1 MPNIVGIGNSQVPT
15 NAMLGGLA
23 YQDPDNTTLTK
34 FEPGYISEIKARSDD
49 SAVAVFIYNTAN
61 DSDGGAWRKRTQ
73 DTSWY
78 NEGPSMD
85 RGARKE
91 FPCIAIIVATTQ
103 LVTIY
108 DGDDPSCPMWMI
120 FRRGQ
125 ESNDYGQAAGNII
138 ENQNITDIHMLNAQ
152 LVITQDRGSDS
163 YGSPFVNFISER
175 ITYMDP
181 NTGEGGIRHGN
192 IAGRN
197 QNQEKDHYVNPNNQ
211 NEGGVLIANSR
222 MNCVTQCIFPDS
234 RVDSLS
240 GLPRPTI
247 IVGTHSGI
255 SVVHSDLS
263 VTSDNNP
270 AGGSDGIIAMTNV
283 NEKGHLIVVAKNNN
297 PIYTYLYELY
307 GPSGPTV
314 LGAVNEASNSH
325 KRSYYHYNLAVARF
339 PSIPWGPGSERVCW
353 VNDKQLA
360 LANSGACNL
369 YLDGGKDQSTE
380 ENNTRTYARLQ
391 SEYPPA
397 YLPNKNI
404 CCFFDVADKNSS
416 DDGHLTSQGNLIS
429 NGNFGSGISGWND
442 RSGSGSSIS
451 WDSGNTRMA
460 MNGAAA
466 YARATTSIT
475 TIVGE
480 YYHVEVRGAFN
491 AFANNQHMSL
501 QAGNVEY
508 PNSGFSSLGS
518 AIFKKGTWDDNE
530 PLNITFRA
538 TATTTWIYL
547 ESGWNVAVDDVY
559 AYRCDGDKGGGLG
572 FTDNFGTSNCSRQL
586 HKGIIPMGT
595 LIRTKFNESSDIVTY
610 SSFSGSNYFEQSYNQ
625 ELNFL
630 QNANNAY
637 TVMVWVRPKVSSSW
651 APMISLDH
659 WNGSKYL
666 WWGTYN
672 GVMSVGD
679 VACGNT
685 QIETTGWYHLCW
697 TKFGGGNNTVKCYVN
712 GVFDGEN
719 APGGNY
725 VAADHQTLIIGG
737 RHANGQISPYIGGS
751 MTDLNRGVDK
761 IALCRISRGA
771 MSVAAIKEIYL
782 QEQQLFAPNS
792 RNLLQSNLCR
802 DVAYDKST
810 GLMHVLTSTGRDDFR
825 GLRRINRE
833 TETTS
838 TARIDANA
846 GYVVEGVQ

>member
-1 MPNIVGIGNSQVPT
+1 MPNLVGIGNSQVPT

-34 FEPGYISEIKARSDD
+34 FEPGYISEIKSRSDD

-91 FPCIAIIVATTQ
+91 FPCIAIIVATTE

-108 DGDDPSCPMWMI
+108 DGDDPDCPMWMI
-120 FRRGQ
+120 FRRGY
-125 ESNDYGQAAGNII
+125 EGGDYGQGAGNII

-152 LVITQDRGSDS
+152 LVITQDRGTDS

-181 NTGEGGIRHGN
+181 NTGSEGGIRHGN

-197 QNQEKDHYVNPNNQ
+197 KNQEKDGRHGYG
-211 NEGGVLIANSR
+211 EDGVVIASSR
-222 MNCVTQCIFPDS
+222 MNCVTQHVFPDS
-234 RVDSLS
+234 RVDTLS

-247 IVGTHSGI
+247 IIGTHSGI
-255 SVVHSDLS
+255 SVVHSDFSVSNDSLS
-263 VTSDNNP
+263 
-270 AGGSDGIIAMTNV
+270 GSDGVIAMTDV
-283 NEKGHLIVVAKNNN
+283 NEKGHLVVVHKNGN

-314 LGAVNEASNSH
+314 LGAVDTASNSH
-325 KRSYYHYNLAVARF
+325 KRNYYHYNLAVERF
-339 PSIPWGPGSERVCW
+339 PSIQWNPGSERVCW

-360 LANSGACNL
+360 VANGSACNL
-369 YLDGGKDQSTE
+369 YLDGGKDSSNVNNQSKI
-380 ENNTRTYARLQ
+380 YARLQ

-397 YLPNKNI
+397 YLPNNNI
-404 CCFFDVADKNSS
+404 CCFFDVADKTSA
-416 DDGHLTSQGNLIS
+416 DDGHLTNLGNLIS
-429 NGNFGSGISGWND
+429 NGNFASNINGWND
-442 RSGSGSSIS
+442 RSGSGSNIAH
-451 WDSGNTRMA
+451 DSGNQRMT
-460 MNGAAA
+460 MNGAVAW
-466 YARATTSIT
+466 ARATTSFT

-480 YYHVEVRGAFN
+480 YYHVEVRGTFST
-491 AFANNQHMSL
+491 FSTNQYL
-501 QAGNVEY
+501 QLKVGNVEY
-508 PNSGFSSLGS
+508 PTSGFGDIAS
-518 AIFKKGTWDDNE
+518 AQYKKGAWNDNE
-530 PLNITFRA
+530 PLNVTFRA
-538 TATTTWIYL
+538 TATTTWIFIATGY
-547 ESGWNVAVDDVY
+547 NNAIDDVY
-559 AYRCDGDKGGGLG
+559 AYRCDGDKGAGLG
-572 FTDNFGTSNCSRQL
+572 FTDSFGTSTVSRQL

-595 LIRTKFNESSDIVTY
+595 TVRTKWDDSSDIVTY
-610 SSFSGSNYFEQSYNQ
+610 NINGSNYFEQSYNQ
-625 ELNFL
+625 ELDFL
-630 QNANNAY
+630 QNANHPY
-637 TVMVWVRPKVSSSW
+637 TVMCWASSSSASGW
-651 APMISLDH
+651 SPLISLDH

-666 WWGTYN
+666 FWGTIN
-672 GVMSVGD
+672 GKMSVGD

-685 QIETTGWYHLCW
+685 NIEAAGFYHLCW
-697 TKFGGGNNTVKCYVN
+697 TKTGGGDNTVRTYVN
-712 GVFDGEN
+712 GMYDGSGS
-719 APGGNY
+719 PGGNY
-725 VAADHQTLIIGG
+725 VAAQYQTLLIGC
-737 RHANGQISPYIGGS
+737 RHNNPQISPYIGGNT
-751 MTDLNRGVDK
+751 TDTNKWDQA
-761 IALCRISRGA
+761 ALVRISRNA
-771 MSVAAIKEIYL
+771 ISPAAVKEIYL

-792 RNLLQSNLCR
+792 RCLLQSNNCR

-846 GYVVEGVQ
+846 GYVVEGVV